1 MARKSPLWPLL
12 LPALRHIFRA
22 APGES
27 LLLLGL
33 LALGGL
39 VPVAV
44 LSLTRLLVDNLA
56 ASLGDGSF
64 TPALLW
70 PLAGLALAFSLDFLL
85 TPWVA
90 YLQGAVNEKLTAR
103 VHVLLMEK
111 VGRTPDLTPFEDPR
125 FHDALQVLRDQA
137 PYQPLN
143 LLVFL
148 DNAFRGGLTV
158 AGVLFLLFTLAP
170 LFPLL
175 LLLATLPQA
184 LLTFRLQKGVWEA
197 LLFGAPEARR
207 MRYFAEVLLTPEAAK
222 EVRLFGL
229 LPFFRGRYLEAF
241 QTLYQTLRRARTR
254 QALGASLLVLLS
266 ALFTALALF
275 LGLRQA
281 LLGAGG
287 LGGLVLLLQ
296 SVGSLQQ
303 NLYGLVQDTGMLYES
318 LLYFERLEGFLA
330 APSAV
335 EEKALAR
342 PVVSFAEIRFEGVGF
357 CYPDGRRALEGLS
370 FTLRKGERLAL
381 VGENGAGKTTLVKLL
396 LRFYDPTE
404 GRILVDGVGLREL
417 DLEAWRA
424 HIAAV
429 FQDFGRYALTLKEN
443 ILLSDPTGP
452 HDPARLE
459 AAARAGGAWELVE
472 TLGWE
477 ALLSRSFGG
486 TELSLGQW
494 QRVALARAFF
504 HRAELLVLD
513 EPTASLDPKEEAHLY
528 RRFAE
533 LTRGKTVLLITHRLG
548 SVQMADR
555 ILVLH
560 QGRLVEEGTHAA
572 LLQRGGTYAELWRSQ
587 AGLYRQD

>member
-1 MARKSPLWPLL
+1 MF
-12 LPALRHIFRA
+12 PALRHIFRA

-27 LLLLGL
+27 ALLLGL

-44 LSLTRLLVDNLA
+44 LGLTRLLVDSLA
-56 ASLGDGSF
+56 AALGGGSF

-90 YLQGAVNEKLTAR
+90 YLQGSVNEKLTAR

-111 VGRTPDLTPFEDPR
+111 VGRTPDLTPFEDPS
-125 FHDALQVLRDQA
+125 FHDTLQVLRDQA

-148 DNAFRGGLTV
+148 GNAFREGLTV
-158 AGVLFLLFTLAP
+158 AGVLLLLFTLAP
-170 LFPLL
+170 FFPLL

-241 QTLYQTLRRARTR
+241 QSLYQTLRRARTR

-287 LGGLVLLLQ
+287 LGSLVLLLQ

-303 NLYGLVQDTGMLYES
+303 NLYGLVQDGGMLYES

-330 APSAV
+330 TPSAV
-335 EEKALAR
+335 EEKASAR
-342 PVVSFAEIRFEGVGF
+342 PVASFTEIRFEGVGF

-370 FTLRKGERLAL
+370 FTLRNGERLAL

-404 GRILVDGVGLREL
+404 GRILVDGVDLREL
-417 DLEAWRA
+417 DLKAWRA
-424 HIAAV
+424 RIAAV

-443 ILLSDPTGP
+443 ILLSEPAGP
-452 HDPARLE
+452 HDPTRLE
-459 AAARAGGAWELVE
+459 EAARAGGAWELVE

-504 HRAELLVLD
+504 RRAELLVLD

-528 RRFAE
+528 GRFAE

-572 LLQRGGTYAELWRSQ
+572 LLQRGGIYAELWQSQ
-587 AGLYRQD
+587 AGLYQPD